1 MSRPVWFSEGS
12 YAIRRM
18 VFEATLRLSL
28 EKSISEDK
36 EESKQQSKDEE
47 ILQKTEDE
55 IFIKKESSNKTLEP
69 SSEKNFTL
77 KLLKSPLVWLLSLQF
92 FLGSLRTIPCRFE
105 MRLLSVS
112 LCKYR

>member
-55 IFIKKESSNKTLEP
+55 IFIKKESSNKTLE
-69 SSEKNFTL
+69 KNFTL

-92 FLGSLRTIPCRFE
+92 FLGSLRVYTGTGL
-105 MRLLSVS
+105 MVS
-112 LCKYR
+112 SIIFRGNMG

>member
-55 IFIKKESSNKTLEP
+55 FFIKNESSNKTLEP
-69 SSEKNFTL
+69 RSEKNFTL

-92 FLGSLRTIPCRFE
+92 FLGSLRVYTGTGL
-105 MRLLSVS
+105 MVS
-112 LCKYR
+112 SIIFRGNMG